1 MEPLLVL
8 HLGTRG
14 RLPPLPLTVITSS
27 VGLSVSAA
35 ILAGGRARRFG
46 GADKASLPVGRARI
60 IDRQLAALSA
70 VADDIRIVA
79 NDTERY
85 AGLGVRVIGDAV
97 AGAGPLGGIYSAL
110 IDATHDSVI
119 VLACDLPF
127 VTAALVE
134 RLAIEHLAGAQIDAV
149 VPRSARG
156 LEPLC
161 AVYDR
166 RCAGAARARID
177 RGALQVAGLL
187 EDVRVR
193 ELGPEVLAPYDAGA
207 LFENVNTPHDHERAR
222 GWVAVNEKPF
232 EDPNTE

>member
-1 MEPLLVL
+1 V
-8 HLGTRG
+8 
-14 RLPPLPLTVITSS
+14 VSSS
-27 VGLSVSAA
+27 VGLGISAA

-60 IDRQLAALSA
+60 IDRQLAALST

-79 NDTERY
+79 NDTQRY

-97 AGAGPLGGIYSAL
+97 ADAGPLGGIYTAL
-110 IDATHDSVI
+110 LDAAHDGVI

-127 VTAALVE
+127 VTAALLA
-134 RLAIEHLAGAQIDAV
+134 RLASEHGTGEQVDAV

-161 AVYDR
+161 AVYNR
-166 RCAGAARARID
+166 RAAAAALANIERGQLKIAELLDELRI
-177 RGALQVAGLL
+177 
-187 EDVRVR
+187 RV
-193 ELGPEVLAPYDAGA
+193 LGPDALAPYDAGA

-222 GWVAVNEKPF
+222 DWVAVNEKPF
-232 EDPNTE
+232 EDPITE